1 MILKAIDEIKDTT
14 GTSYAQLCV
23 EVGVSYPSLMR
34 WRERYGRGV
43 APISF
48 PGPHKVE
55 PMDLERI
62 RSELGE
68 LEHGRKRTA
77 GTGELYERYRNQISR
92 RQLRLLVDQAR
103 QACWNKEKGGRQHI
117 YWHEPRL
124 IWAVDDIHV
133 GHCDGVKVWSNQI
146 RDLSSRY
153 QFNPKLGLGHVLVG
167 DEVAMRLD
175 RLFEAHGA
183 PLVLK
188 RDNGSNLDCKVVDQV
203 LQSHGVIPL
212 NSPPYYPKYNG
223 GVERGQREFRE
234 ALAAVGYA
242 DHLALDERIVRA
254 ELATAKLNEQYRRVL
269 HGHTSA
275 WSFETGKQRQREY
288 TLRHRKEAFEEMIVM
303 ATVALTETGSHK
315 PMSPQAAWRLAVQT
329 WLQFHGMI
337 TISQERK
344 LLPIFP

>member
-1 MILKAIDEIKDTT
+1 MIIRAIDEMKETT
-14 GTSYAQLCV
+14 GKSYAQLCL

-34 WRERYGRGV
+34 WRERYGRGL
-43 APISF
+43 APLSF
-48 PGPHKVE
+48 PGPRKVE
-55 PMDLERI
+55 PMELERI
-62 RSELGE
+62 RTELGE
-68 LEHGRKRTA
+68 LAHGRKRTA

-103 QACWNKEKGGRQHI
+103 QACRDEEESGSRRV

-124 IWAVDDIHV
+124 IWAIDDIHL
-133 GHCDGVKVWSNQI
+133 GYCDELKVWGNQI

-254 ELATAKLNEQYRRVL
+254 ELAAARMNDKARRVL
-269 HGHTSA
+269 HEHTSA

-288 TLRHRKEAFEEMIVM
+288 TLRHRKEAFEEMIVI

-315 PMSPQAAWRLAVQT
+315 PLSPQAAWRLAVQT
-329 WLQFHGMI
+329 WLQSNGMI
-337 TISQERK
+337 TISQGRK

>member
-55 PMDLERI
+55 PMDLDRI
-62 RSELGE
+62 RTELGE
-68 LEHGRKRTA
+68 LAHGRKRTA
-77 GTGELYERYRNQISR
+77 GTGELYERYRSQISR
-92 RQLRLLVDQAR
+92 
-103 QACWNKEKGGRQHI
+103 RQHI

-133 GHCDGVKVWSNQI
+133 GYCDGVKVWSNQI

-188 RDNGSNLDCKVVDQV
+188 RDNGSNLDCKVVDQI

-242 DHLALDERIVRA
+242 DHLALDERSVRA